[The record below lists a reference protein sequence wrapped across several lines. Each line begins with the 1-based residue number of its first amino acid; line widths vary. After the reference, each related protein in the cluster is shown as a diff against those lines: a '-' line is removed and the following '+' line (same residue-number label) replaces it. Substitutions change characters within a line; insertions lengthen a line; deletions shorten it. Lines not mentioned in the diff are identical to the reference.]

1 MHYHF
6 RKASFKHHIIADV
19 FVFEPGEKGER
30 ERRIMRPKIKSVVS
44 LIITDR
50 LVLQAFYV
58 FASTTFDNSRIVC
71 KLYFNDNISIN
82 IYWDVR
88 SALAAANIEIYS
100 IRVLCIC
107 RAVDENCL
115 VVQFIALQFVWAA
128 RLFLHQY
135 IYGMIFG
142 G

>member
-6 RKASFKHHIIADV
+6 RKASFKHHIIADA

-30 ERRIMRPKIKSVVS
+30 ERKIIKIMRPKIKSVVL
-44 LIITDR
+44 LIITNR

-88 SALAAANIEIYS
+88 SASAAANIEIYS

-115 VVQFIALQFVWAA
+115 VVQLIALQFV
-128 RLFLHQY
+128 
-135 IYGMIFG
+135 
-142 G
+142 